1 MSGNFL
7 INLDDASGAT
17 RRTLRVAEWIVRVA
31 LALLFASII
40 ANRFGLWRGAPKHP
54 TFIWLL
60 PTSIQQPASWIVTCV
75 VVLLILALLTGWQ
88 RRWAAL
94 FAAFILLL
102 HGVAAIVFVGPLAPL
117 TYVTFGAAGAAFL
130 LFSIQP
136 TNRIQRMNGFL

>member
-1 MSGNFL
+1 MPGNFL
-7 INLDDASGAT
+7 ISLDEASGAT
-17 RRTLRVAEWIVRVA
+17 RRILRVAEWIVRVA

-40 ANRFGLWRGAPKHP
+40 ANRFGLWRGAPRHP

-60 PTSIQQPASWIVTCV
+60 PTSSQQVASWIVTGV

-94 FAAFILLL
+94 AGTLILLL
-102 HGVAAIVFVGPLAPL
+102 HGIAAIVFVGPLAPL

-130 LFSIQP
+130 LFAVQP
-136 TNRIQRMNGFL
+136 SKSA

>member
-1 MSGNFL
+1 MQGNFL
-7 INLDDASGAT
+7 ICLDDASAAT
-17 RRTLRVAEWIVRVA
+17 RRILRVAEWIVRVA
-31 LALLFASII
+31 LALLFASIV

-60 PTSIQQPASWIVTCV
+60 PTFIQPAANWIVTCV
-75 VVLLILALLTGWQ
+75 VLLLILALLTGWQ

-94 FAAFILLL
+94 IGTFILLL
-102 HGVAAIVFVGPLAPL
+102 HGVAAFVFAGPLAPL

-136 TNRIQRMNGFL
+136 TNRMQ

>member
-1 MSGNFL
+1 MPGNFL
-7 INLDDASGAT
+7 ISLDEVSGAT
-17 RRTLRVAEWIVRVA
+17 RRVLRVAEWIVRIA

-40 ANRFGLWRGAPKHP
+40 ANRFGLWRSAPRHP

-60 PTSIQQPASWIVTCV
+60 PASIQPPANWIVTGI

-88 RRWAAL
+88 RRRAAL
-94 FAAFILLL
+94 VGAVILLL

-117 TYVTFGAAGAAFL
+117 TYITFGAAGAAFL

-136 TNRIQRMNGFL
+136 TN

>member
-1 MSGNFL
+1 MPDNFL
-7 INLDDASGAT
+7 ISLDDADGAT
-17 RRTLRVAEWIVRVA
+17 RRTLRVAEWIVRIA

-40 ANRFGLWRGAPKHP
+40 ANRFGLWRSAPRHP

-60 PTSIQQPASWIVTCV
+60 PTSAQQAANWIVTCI

-94 FAAFILLL
+94 LGTLILGLHGIAAF
-102 HGVAAIVFVGPLAPL
+102 VFIGPLAPL
-117 TYVTFGAAGAAFL
+117 TYVTFGSAAAAFL

-136 TNRIQRMNGFL
+136 TNRRNKP

>member
-1 MSGNFL
+1 MPGNFL
-7 INLDDASGAT
+7 ISLDDVSGAT

-40 ANRFGLWRGAPKHP
+40 ANRHGLWRGAPRHP

-60 PTSIQQPASWIVTCV
+60 PASLQQAVSWIVTCV

-94 FAAFILLL
+94 LAALILLL
-102 HGVAAIVFVGPLAPL
+102 HGVAAFVFVGPLAPF

-136 TNRIQRMNGFL
+136 TRSSHRSI

>member
-1 MSGNFL
+1 M
-7 INLDDASGAT
+7 
-17 RRTLRVAEWIVRVA
+17 RVA

-40 ANRFGLWRGAPKHP
+40 ANRFGLWGGAPKHP

-60 PTSIQQPASWIVTCV
+60 PTSIQPAASWIVTCI

-94 FAAFILLL
+94 FAALILLL
-102 HGVAAIVFVGPLAPL
+102 HGVAAFVFVGPLAPL
-117 TYVTFGAAGAAFL
+117 PYVTLGAAGAAFL

-136 TNRIQRMNGFL
+136 TDRVK

>member
-1 MSGNFL
+1 MPGNFL
-7 INLDDASGAT
+7 ISLDEASGAT
-17 RRTLRVAEWIVRVA
+17 RRILRVAEWIVRIA

-40 ANRFGLWRGAPKHP
+40 ANRFGLWRGAPRHP

-60 PTSIQQPASWIVTCV
+60 PASIQPPANWIVTGI

-94 FAAFILLL
+94 VGALILLL
-102 HGVAAIVFVGPLAPL
+102 HGVAAIVFVGALAPL
-117 TYVTFGAAGAAFL
+117 TYITFGAAGAAFL

-136 TNRIQRMNGFL
+136 TN

>member
-1 MSGNFL
+1 MANNFL
-7 INLDDASGAT
+7 ISLDDASAAT

-40 ANRFGLWRGAPKHP
+40 ANRFGLWRSAPRHP

-60 PTSIQQPASWIVTCV
+60 PTSIQQAASWIVTGV

-94 FAAFILLL
+94 FATLILLL
-102 HGVAAIVFVGPLAPL
+102 HGVAAFVFVGPLAPL

-136 TNRIQRMNGFL
+136 TNRPNIS